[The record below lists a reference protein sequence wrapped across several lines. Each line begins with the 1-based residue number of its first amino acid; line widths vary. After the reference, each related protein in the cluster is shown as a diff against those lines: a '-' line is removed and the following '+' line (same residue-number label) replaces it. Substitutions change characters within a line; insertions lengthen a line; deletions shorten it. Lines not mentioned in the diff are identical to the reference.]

1 MNAGIASTVPSD
13 LKFSTNLSARP
24 SGPNKPI
31 VNNDDFGIFYVMP
44 LRTFLFFSVVGL
56 DKPGGIS
63 PFVSTACGFVSA
75 EVNEADSSGRG
86 SGHAPSTPFYVI
98 RQKVPPNI
106 SKVRHTLAKAIRMQY
121 DQKIILLSSVKPGGA

>member
-1 MNAGIASTVPSD
+1 M
-13 LKFSTNLSARP
+13 
-24 SGPNKPI
+24 
-31 VNNDDFGIFYVMP
+31 
-44 LRTFLFFSVVGL
+44 VGL

-86 SGHAPSTPFYVI
+86 SGDAPSPSFYVI

-106 SKVRHTLAKAIRMQY
+106 SKVRHTLAKAIRLQY
-121 DQKIILLSSVKPGGA
+121 DLKIILLSSVSN

>member
-1 MNAGIASTVPSD
+1 MNASIASTVPSD

-24 SGPNKPI
+24 SVPNKPI
-31 VNNDDFGIFYVMP
+31 VNNDNFGNFYVML

>member
-1 MNAGIASTVPSD
+1 M
-13 LKFSTNLSARP
+13 L
-24 SGPNKPI
+24 
-31 VNNDDFGIFYVMP
+31 

-86 SGHAPSTPFYVI
+86 SGDAPSPSFYVI

-106 SKVRHTLAKAIRMQY
+106 PQVRPVKRENHSAVIHMLRIWKVCEQFTQ
-121 DQKIILLSSVKPGGA
+121 V